1 MFDSFQ
7 KTFVTVFII
16 VLSCIFGACQSI
28 QSQNAAN
35 NNARNNSAARSLDT
49 YKWVQVAGQAG
60 YKVGYNYPLYSI
72 KDKLWAFHAEEIF
85 SSPDGKAW
93 TKAKLPSMRRDVYQ
107 SQYAKFG
114 DAIYAFGRNTGNYEK
129 MTFEPAVFR
138 TTDMET
144 WEILSVRSNLPARIF
159 FDVVEFKGKL
169 WLLGGFDTKN
179 YYNDVWNSADGVTW
193 TRVVEKAPWSERN
206 TYGKILVFKDKLWL
220 IGGGKI
226 DQPPAEDVWNSED
239 GKSWTRVTE
248 KMYSQPVLN
257 GTPIVYDDRIW
268 LLGVNRNDTFSN
280 AMLVSADGK
289 EWQERSAPWTP
300 RGGVAAAV
308 HDGKLYMTGGK
319 YSVTEN
325 GQIKFIYSNDVWYM
339 AAK

>member
-1 MFDSFQ
+1 MRFSKNSYLTAFLLVFVS
-7 KTFVTVFII
+7 TFN
-16 VLSCIFGACQSI
+16 GACQASRSGGEATAAPLPAN
-28 QSQNAAN
+28 SQN
-35 NNARNNSAARSLDT
+35 
-49 YKWVQVAGQAG
+49 YKWVKVTENAE
-60 YKVGYNYPLYSI
+60 YKTGYNYPLFSI
-72 KDKLWAFHAEEIF
+72 KNKLWAFHAEEIF
-85 SSPDGKAW
+85 NSPDGKAW
-93 TKAKLPSMRRDVYQ
+93 TKAKLPSMRRDVYR

-144 WEILSVRSNLPARIF
+144 WEMLSVRSNLPQRIF

-179 YYNDVWNSADGVTW
+179 YYNDVVTW
-193 TRVVEKAPWSERN
+193 TRVAEKAPWSERN
-206 TYGKILVFKDKLWL
+206 TYGKVLVFKDNLWL
-220 IGGGKI
+220 LGGGKI
-226 DQPPAEDVWNSED
+226 DQPPAEDVWNSDD
-239 GKSWTRVTE
+239 GKTWTRVAE
-248 KMYSQPVLN
+248 KMYSQPVLG
-257 GTPIVYDDRIW
+257 GTPIVFDDKIW

-280 AMLVSADGK
+280 GMLVSADGK
-289 EWQERSAPWTP
+289 EWQERFAPWTP

-325 GQIKFIYSNDVWYM
+325 GRIKFIYSNDVWYM
-339 AAK
+339 NRL